1 MKNTYLIFL
10 VFLLTSCS
18 NDEESFFDI
27 NINSGSGGCQEECG
41 EWERCTNVSNDFSFN
56 WQCRPLLWLYTNHG
70 YWSGQLN
77 ISDNL
82 GNIYTQ
88 DLFNLDALCADPVYY
103 FNSDTYKYIML
114 PYPLSESAF
123 YSNNGVYPD
132 DELHWLDLE
141 FTDPIS
147 LEFIIN
153 DSIYDPFVESVVFYQ
168 GTGQIKNTNG
178 SAHAILDFNCE
189 YFFENHTYSVSFSAT
204 R

>member
-1 MKNTYLIFL
+1 MKNLYLMFL
-10 VFLLTSCS
+10 VFLFTNCS
-18 NDEESFFDI
+18 KEEGFNFGT
-27 NINSGSGGCQEECG
+27 NSGGCQEVCG
-41 EWERCTNVSNDFSFN
+41 EWERCSNVSSDWSFN
-56 WQCRPLLWLYTNHG
+56 WQCTPILGLYTNHG

-77 ISDNL
+77 IVDDL
-82 GNIYTQ
+82 GNSFTQ
-88 DLFNLDALCADPVYY
+88 ELLNLDALCADPTFY
-103 FNSDTYKYIML
+103 FNSETWKYIML

-123 YSNNGVYPD
+123 YSNNGIYPD
-132 DELHWLDLE
+132 DELNWLDLE

-178 SAHAILDFNCE
+178 SADAILELNCD
-189 YFFENHTYSVSFSAT
+189 YLFEDHTYSVSFSAT